1 MDLLILGGTA
11 FLGPEIVDAAKARGW
26 KLTLFNRGRTKADLF
41 PELEKI
47 RGDRDPAKGD
57 GLKAL
62 EAEVAKGRRWDGVID
77 TSGYR
82 PQDVRASASLLAK
95 AARQYVFIST
105 LSVYA
110 SQSVPGAD
118 ESAPLATVEDPE
130 SKAVTGET
138 YGALKACCE
147 REAAKAFGERCTN
160 LRPGLIVGPGDPTDR
175 FTYWPVR
182 VARGG
187 KVLLPAPK
195 SARGTQVTF
204 VDVRDC
210 AAFAVKC
217 VADGHGGTFNVSGP
231 AGPLTFREMV
241 DACKACTSAP
251 VEFVPVDEKF
261 LLEEGVAPWMGL
273 PLWLPEDPEYA
284 GAGSVS
290 RARALAAGCTFRP
303 LADTVQATLAWWARE
318 RGDAFPFG
326 AKPGAPG
333 LPAAREQ
340 ELIEAWEARA

>member
-1 MDLLILGGTA
+1 
-11 FLGPEIVDAAKARGW
+11 
-26 KLTLFNRGRTKADLF
+26 
-41 PELEKI
+41 
-47 RGDRDPAKGD
+47 
-57 GLKAL
+57 
-62 EAEVAKGRRWDGVID
+62 
-77 TSGYR
+77 
-82 PQDVRASASLLAK
+82 
-95 AARQYVFIST
+95 
-105 LSVYA
+105 
-110 SQSVPGAD
+110 VPGAD

-175 FTYWPVR
+175 FSYWPVR

-333 LPAAREQ
+333 LPAARER